1 VSGRRVASALRS
13 LWRFVRA
20 WSGDSAY
27 ETYLA
32 RSRDAPRLG
41 RRAFY
46 LDSLRRKYSGPS
58 RCC

>member
-1 VSGRRVASALRS
+1 MSARLAQALRGF
-13 LWRFVRA
+13 WRFLRA

-32 RSRDAPRLG
+32 RTPGPHLSRRS
-41 RRAFY
+41 FY
-46 LDSLRRKYSGPS
+46 LDSLQRRYRGPS